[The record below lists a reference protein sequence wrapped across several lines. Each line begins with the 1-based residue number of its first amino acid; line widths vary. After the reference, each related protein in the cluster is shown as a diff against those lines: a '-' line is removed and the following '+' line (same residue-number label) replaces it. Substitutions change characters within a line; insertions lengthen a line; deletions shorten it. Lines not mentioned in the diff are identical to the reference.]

1 MIGIDVLKSDLVAV
15 AKIINKVDAAL
26 VDKKI
31 TLAEWA
37 GLAVETPKLFKIAK
51 SYPKAK
57 EEFKDLSA
65 AEVKELADTFTVEF
79 DLANDVAEQK
89 VEQIL
94 EVIAA
99 IAGAFVKE

>member
-51 SYPKAK
+51 SYTQAK
-57 EEFKDLSA
+57 EELKDLSA
-65 AEVKELADTFTVEF
+65 TELKELADVF
-79 DLANDVAEQK
+79 VAEFNLTNDIAEEK
-89 VEQIL
+89 VEQIIT
-94 EVIAA
+94 VIAA